1 MNLQSLLFLF
11 KANLPVVAIDSPAPE
26 ELSTV
31 ETILREVAQPLDLP
45 VFIWDLGRGLQQAKL
60 DDEMGIETEPTEFRP
75 GNDPVLEML
84 DYIEQYEGRGLFILL
99 DLHSFL
105 CGNPLLCGERR
116 DLLSITRR
124 IKNLAFTLK
133 QTRKRLILLGQSM
146 KLPEDFTGLI
156 YEINMPLPH
165 ATTIAD
171 LIQSYLANLQ
181 QLFHD
186 KHKTLVVNLNGAE
199 QARLI
204 RAAQGLTEGEIRD
217 ALRLAAVRDERIDA
231 TTAELLDDFKIRKL
245 KKYQVEFSAPPDVE
259 VGGLDQVKQWF
270 KERTELFSDEASQA
284 NLQPPKGI
292 LLFGIPGTGKSL
304 ISKTIGHLWNVPV
317 LSVDM
322 GAVYSSLV
330 GESEANLSTIL
341 KTAEALAPCVL
352 FIDELEKALAGTGTN
367 SGDSGVG
374 QRLLGKLLTW
384 MAEKTAPVF
393 VIATANYIDGI
404 PPEFTRK
411 GRFDEVFFVDLPQK
425 SERAQILG
433 IHLARYQTQL
443 SEDDM
448 GAIAQATKDF
458 SGAELA
464 ALAQEAAIKAFNHNR
479 TGQIQLEDLQELAA
493 LTIPLAQREQGK
505 IQSLREATKH
515 ARLAASPDVEE
526 SVAKRSR
533 QEVLL

>member
-1 MNLQSLLFLF
+1 
-11 KANLPVVAIDSPAPE
+11 
-26 ELSTV
+26 
-31 ETILREVAQPLDLP
+31 
-45 VFIWDLGRGLQQAKL
+45 
-60 DDEMGIETEPTEFRP
+60 
-75 GNDPVLEML
+75 
-84 DYIEQYEGRGLFILL
+84 
-99 DLHSFL
+99 
-105 CGNPLLCGERR
+105 
-116 DLLSITRR
+116 
-124 IKNLAFTLK
+124 
-133 QTRKRLILLGQSM
+133 
-146 KLPEDFTGLI
+146 
-156 YEINMPLPH
+156 
-165 ATTIAD
+165 
-171 LIQSYLANLQ
+171 
-181 QLFHD
+181 
-186 KHKTLVVNLNGAE
+186 
-199 QARLI
+199 
-204 RAAQGLTEGEIRD
+204 
-217 ALRLAAVRDERIDA
+217 
-231 TTAELLDDFKIRKL
+231 
-245 KKYQVEFSAPPDVE
+245 
-259 VGGLDQVKQWF
+259 
-270 KERTELFSDEASQA
+270 
-284 NLQPPKGI
+284 
-292 LLFGIPGTGKSL
+292 
-304 ISKTIGHLWNVPV
+304 
-317 LSVDM
+317 
-322 GAVYSSLV
+322 
-330 GESEANLSTIL
+330 
-341 KTAEALAPCVL
+341 
-352 FIDELEKALAGTGTN
+352 
-367 SGDSGVG
+367 
-374 QRLLGKLLTW
+374 